1 MCDSTTTS
9 RSGRPKRSCTRGK
22 TYVDPSEA
30 EEAHEERRLTANLKE
45 RHRVQVVNRAYANLM
60 GKLPPPLMHAM
71 FKGKKMVTKVDILN
85 AAGHYIHNLQVI
97 MARLHQVPEGGGESS
112 GQGSLIMARL
122 HQVPEGGVKVQSDS
136 SPGTSDQS
144 PPSGDESLLS
154 VFENL
159 NKAGDE
165 EGAGNDENLPSSD

>member
-1 MCDSTTTS
+1 MCDSTS

-22 TYVDPSEA
+22 TYVDPADA

-112 GQGSLIMARL
+112 D
-122 HQVPEGGVKVQSDS
+122 PQSDS
-136 SPGTSDQS
+136 SPGASDQS

-159 NKAGDE
+159 NKAGDK
-165 EGAGNDENLPSSD
+165 EGAENDGDLATPE

>member
-1 MCDSTTTS
+1 MCDSASTL
-9 RSGRPKRSCTRGK
+9 RGSGRPKRTCARGK
-22 TYVDPSEA
+22 TYVDPTDA

-60 GKLPPPLMHAM
+60 EKLPPPLMHAM
-71 FKGKKMVTKVDILN
+71 FTGKKMVTKVDILN

-97 MARLHQVPEGGGESS
+97 MTRLHQVPEGGGESS
-112 GQGSLIMARL
+112 D
-122 HQVPEGGVKVQSDS
+122 HQSDS

-144 PPSGDESLLS
+144 APSGDETLLS

-159 NKAGDE
+159 TKADDTT
-165 EGAGNDENLPSSD
+165 AAENGEDSAITD

>member
-22 TYVDPSEA
+22 TYVDPADA

-112 GQGSLIMARL
+112 D
-122 HQVPEGGVKVQSDS
+122 PQSDS

-144 PPSGDESLLS
+144 APSGDESLLS

-159 NKAGDE
+159 NKAGDKE
-165 EGAGNDENLPSSD
+165 AAENDEDLATTD